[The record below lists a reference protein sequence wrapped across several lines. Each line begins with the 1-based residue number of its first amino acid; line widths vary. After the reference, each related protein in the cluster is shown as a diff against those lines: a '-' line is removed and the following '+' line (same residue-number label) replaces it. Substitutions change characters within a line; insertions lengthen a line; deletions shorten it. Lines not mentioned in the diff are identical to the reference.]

1 MSDLVSLLHEF
12 ADLFDRL
19 GVPYAVMGGWAV
31 RLYALPRP
39 TYDIDFTI
47 VIDRRRLPDLY
58 EAARDAGFSVPEQ
71 FAAGW
76 IDSVAGMPLVKF
88 RLVIE
93 GRSIDIDLFLA
104 ESDYQRVLI
113 DRRQSHLVAGR
124 KAWFVSPE
132 DLVLLKLIAGRK
144 RDLAD
149 IEDVLL
155 GQPKVDETYLRRWA
169 RPLGVAEQLEQ
180 ALAERA

>member
-1 MSDLVSLLHEF
+1 MSDLVSLLHQF

-19 GVPYAVMGGWAV
+19 TVPYAVMGGWAV

-47 VIDRRRLPDLY
+47 VIERERLPDLY

-88 RLVIE
+88 RMFVE
-93 GRSIDIDLFLA
+93 GRSIDIDVFIA
-104 ESDYQRVLI
+104 ESDYQRALM
-113 DRRQSHLVAGR
+113 DRRQPHLVASQE
-124 KAWFVSPE
+124 AWFVSPE

-155 GQPKVDETYLRRWA
+155 GQPDVDEAYMRRWA
-169 RPLGVAEQLEQ
+169 GPLGIAEHLEQ

>member
-1 MSDLVSLLHEF
+1 MTELSSLLHQF
-12 ADLFDRL
+12 AGLFDRL
-19 GVPYAVMGGWAV
+19 DVPYAVMGGWAV

-47 VIDRRRLPDLY
+47 LIDRERLPDLY
-58 EAARDAGFSVPEQ
+58 ETARDAGFSVPEK

-88 RLVIE
+88 RLFVE
-93 GRSIDIDLFLA
+93 GHSIDIDVFLA
-104 ESDYQRVLI
+104 ESDYQRAI
-113 DRRQSHLVAGR
+113 MDRRQSHEVAGR
-124 KAWFVSPE
+124 AAWFVSPE

-149 IEDVLL
+149 IEDILL
-155 GQPKVDETYLRRWA
+155 GQPDVDEAYMRRWA
-169 RPLGVAEQLEQ
+169 KPLGVADQLEQ
-180 ALAERA
+180 ALVERA